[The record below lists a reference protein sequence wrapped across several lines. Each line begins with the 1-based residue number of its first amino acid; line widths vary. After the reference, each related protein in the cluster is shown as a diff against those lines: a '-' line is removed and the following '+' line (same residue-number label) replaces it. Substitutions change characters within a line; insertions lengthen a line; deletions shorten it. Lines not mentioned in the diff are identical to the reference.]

1 MRGLAI
7 ERISFIFSVE
17 KHIWKY
23 RKCVKD
29 YKLLKVDS
37 IITRTKHKLLNL
49 PRDFRLFLA
58 ATFVFGFSQS
68 IVDSTFNNFLNETFL
83 IDNLQRGLLELPR
96 ELPGLLTIV
105 VSAILF
111 FLCSRRQAMV
121 ANILCAGG
129 ILFIGL
135 FSPTFSVMLIWLFI
149 FSIGQHL
156 FIPLNQS
163 IGMDLAVEGETGK
176 RLGQFSAVANVAMII
191 GSFAVFIGF
200 KYLNLN
206 FKMSYVVACLGFFA
220 VAVLIFMMKKDDPV
234 PVRMKFQFRREYK
247 LYYWL
252 TILYGTR
259 KQLFL
264 TFAPWVLVTIFQQK
278 TQILATLLTIGG
290 VIGIFFK
297 PMLGKAIDKLG
308 ERLILAS
315 EAAILIFVC
324 MGYGFAKSVFPET
337 TAIYIVFACYIVDQ
351 MLVAVSMARATYL
364 QKIAVVPEDVSQ
376 TLTMGVSIDHIF
388 SIGIALLGGFVWVQW
403 GYQYVF
409 MLGAS
414 IAVVNFFSALQIKTK
429 FLK

>member
-1 MRGLAI
+1 MQ
-7 ERISFIFSVE
+7 VN
-17 KHIWKY
+17 
-23 RKCVKD
+23 
-29 YKLLKVDS
+29 S
-37 IITRTKHKLLNL
+37 IIKRTKHKLLNL

-68 IVDSTFNNFLNETFL
+68 IVDSTFNNFINETFL

-105 VSAILF
+105 VSALLF
-111 FLCSRRQAMV
+111 FLCSRRQAAL
-121 ANILCAGG
+121 ANVLCAIG
-129 ILFIGL
+129 ILLIGL
-135 FSPTFSVMLIWLFI
+135 FSPGFSVMLIWLFI

-163 IGMDLAVEGETGK
+163 IGMELAVEGKTGK

-200 KYLNLN
+200 KFLNLN
-206 FKMSYVVACLGFFA
+206 FKLSYVAAFMGFLT
-220 VAVLIFMMKKDDPV
+220 VAVLLFMLKKDEPV
-234 PVRMKFQFRREYK
+234 PVRTKFQLRREYK

-252 TILYGTR
+252 SVLYGTR

-264 TFAPWVLVTIFQQK
+264 TFAPWVLVTVFQQK
-278 TQILATLLTIGG
+278 TQVLATLLTIGG

-308 ERLILAS
+308 ERLILTS
-315 EAAILIFVC
+315 EAAILVFVC
-324 MGYGFAKSVFPET
+324 IGYGFAKSIFSET
-337 TAIYIVFACYIVDQ
+337 TAIYVVFACYIIDQ

-364 QKIAVVPEDVSQ
+364 QKIAVAPEDVLQ

-388 SIGIALLGGFVWVQW
+388 SIGIALLGGFIWVQW

-409 MLGAS
+409 MLGAI
-414 IAVVNFFSALQIKTK
+414 IAVVNFFSALQIKTDK
-429 FLK
+429 IDHRYGDI